1 MPPQKSWKIRKKLTI
16 PEDFQKAIGGHP
28 LVAQT
33 LYRRGVRTIEEAQ
46 AFLHPENVTPTPPEQ
61 LPDIDIAIPLLIDA
75 VKNQKHILVWGD
87 FDVDGQ
93 TATTILVEGLREL
106 GGFVSY
112 HIPVRGEESHGIS
125 RKVLEQYLGE
135 GFELLLTCDT
145 GISEHENIQLA
156 RNAGKTVIVTDHHSL
171 GESLPPANAVV
182 NPQRLPED
190 HPLATLPGVGVAYK
204 LIEALFKAENKE
216 FEEGRYQELAAL
228 GIVSDVARLKG
239 DTRYIL
245 QKGLENLR
253 NSRRLGLQTLFR
265 AAELNPQHLTETHI
279 GFQIA
284 PRMNAVGR
292 LGDANMMV
300 EFLTTEDSARARVL
314 GMRIEALNAKRRS
327 DTRQVDQAAEAMLQM
342 SPDDRRA
349 AAIVLHYPDWPGG
362 VVGIVASRLVERYGK
377 PVLLLTGNDPIHGSA
392 RSVEGL
398 NITGAIAEQS
408 DLLDAFGGHPMA
420 AGLSMA
426 PENYPA
432 FKHRFISTV
441 GEWLKGIEITPELLI
456 DDVIS
461 PDQVTLDMV
470 EQIERLAP
478 FGPDNPPLNFMI
490 PRLDL
495 VTSKAVGAY
504 EEHRQVT
511 AKDQEQNEARFIW
524 WNGGDELPPEA
535 QFDLVCRLS
544 RTDYKGAPQVNAE
557 WVDYRISEHG
567 LAEIER
573 RHFEIVNRRGS
584 RNPLQEIMQFIKE
597 NPDTLVWAEGD
608 YPGVLPGKGR
618 TELIPTKN
626 LVIWTSPPSQT
637 VLQSVIRQ
645 TKPEK
650 IYVYAQSPGLNTD
663 KAFLQRLGGL
673 IKYTINHKDG
683 ETSLEELAAACA
695 ATKAAVHLGLSYWE
709 AAGRIIL
716 DFQEEKVILKLSMD
730 EPDDAAADIYKS
742 LINEAV
748 KESNAY
754 RAYFQ
759 SGDLD
764 KYLRGTQ

>member
-61 LPDIDIAIPLLIDA
+61 LPDIDIAVSLLIDA
-75 VKNQKHILVWGD
+75 LRKQRHILVWGD

-300 EFLTTEDSARARVL
+300 EFLTTEDSAQARVL
-314 GMRIEALNAKRRS
+314 GMRIEA
-327 DTRQVDQAAEAMLQM
+327 QM

-398 NITGAIAEQS
+398 NITGAIALQS
-408 DLLDAFGGHPMA
+408 DLLNAYGGHPMA

-441 GEWLKGIEITPELLI
+441 GELLKGIEITPELLI

-461 PDQVTLDMV
+461 PDQITLDFV
-470 EQIERLAP
+470 EQIDRLAP

-490 PRLDL
+490 AKLDL
-495 VTSKAVGAY
+495 VTTKAVGAY
-504 EEHRQVT
+504 DEHRQVV
-511 AKDQEQNEARFIW
+511 AVDQEQNEARFIW
-524 WNGGDELPPEA
+524 WNGGDALPPEA

-544 RTDYKGAPQVNAE
+544 RTDYKGSPQVSAE
-557 WVDYRISEHG
+557 WVDFRISEVG
-567 LAEIER
+567 KEEIKQ
-573 RHFEIVNRRGS
+573 RHFEIVDRRS
-584 RNPLQEIMQFIKE
+584 ILNPLQEVLNFIQE

-626 LVIWTSPPSQT
+626 LVIWTSPPSQS
-637 VLQSVIRQ
+637 VLEAAIQK
-645 TKPEK
+645 TKPGK
-650 IYVYAQSPGLNTD
+650 IIVYGQNPNLVSS
-663 KAFLQRLGGL
+663 KALLQRLGGL
-673 IKYTINHKDG
+673 VKYAIKHKDG
-683 ETSLEELAAACA
+683 KTTLDALAIACA
-695 ATKAAVHLGLSYWE
+695 VTKTSIRLGLNFWKTM
-709 AAGRIIL
+709 GIL
-716 DFQEEKVILKLSMD
+716 EVEYKEDEVILFMVDMD
-730 EPDDAAADIYKS
+730 PNPGLKEAYQS
-742 LINEAV
+742 LLQASLD
-748 KESNAY
+748 ESKTY
-754 RAYFQ
+754 RRYFQ
-759 SGDLD
+759 KGDLRNF
-764 KYLRGTQ
+764 LPRGKSS

>member
-1 MPPQKSWKIRKKLTI
+1 MPPQKSWKFRKKLTI
-16 PEDFQKAIGGHP
+16 PGDFQKAIGGHP

-33 LYRRGVRTIEEAQ
+33 LYRRGCFTIEEAQ
-46 AFLHPENVTPTPPEQ
+46 AFLHPENVTTTPPEQ

-75 VKNQKHILVWGD
+75 VNKQKHILVWGD

-125 RKVLEQYLGE
+125 RIVLEQYLGK
-135 GFELLLTCDT
+135 GFDLLLTCDT

-204 LIEALFKAENKE
+204 LIEALFKAKNKE

-245 QKGLENLR
+245 QKGLEHLR
-253 NSRRLGLQTLFR
+253 STGRMGLQTLFR
-265 AAELNPQHLTETHI
+265 AADLNPQHLTETHI

-300 EFLTTEDSARARVL
+300 EFLTSEDSARARVL

-327 DTRQVDQAAEAMLQM
+327 ATRQVDQAAEAMLRM
-342 SPDDRRA
+342 SPNDRRA
-349 AAIVLHYPDWPGG
+349 AVIVLHYPDWPGG

-392 RSVEGL
+392 RSIEGL
-398 NITGAIAEQS
+398 NITGAIASQS
-408 DLLDAFGGHPMA
+408 DLLNAYGGHPMA

-441 GEWLKGIEITPELLI
+441 GELLKDYEIIPELLI

-461 PDQVTLDMV
+461 PDQITLDFV
-470 EQIERLAP
+470 EQIDRLAP
-478 FGPDNPPLNFMI
+478 FGPDNLPLNFMI
-490 PRLDL
+490 AKLDL
-495 VTSKAVGAY
+495 VTTKAVGAY
-504 EEHRQVT
+504 DEHRQVT
-511 AKDQEQNEARFIW
+511 AMDQDQNKASFIW

-544 RTDYKGAPQVNAE
+544 RTDYKGAPQVSAE
-557 WVDYRISEHG
+557 WVDYRISEVG
-567 LAEIER
+567 KEEIKT
-573 RHFEIVNRRGS
+573 RHFEIIDRRTS
-584 RNPLQEIMQFIKE
+584 LNPLQEVLGFIQE
-597 NPDTLVWAEGD
+597 NPDTLVWAEGS
-608 YPGVLPGKGR
+608 YPDSLPGKGR
-618 TELIPTKN
+618 HELWGTKN

-637 VLQSVIRQ
+637 VLQTVIRQ

-650 IYVYAQSPGLNTD
+650 IYVYAQSPGLTTD

-673 IKYTINHKDG
+673 IKYTINHKNG
-683 ETSLEELAAACA
+683 ETTLN
-695 ATKAAVHLGLSYWE
+695 
-709 AAGRIIL
+709 
-716 DFQEEKVILKLSMD
+716 D
-730 EPDDAAADIYKS
+730 
-742 LINEAV
+742 
-748 KESNAY
+748 
-754 RAYFQ
+754 
-759 SGDLD
+759 
-764 KYLRGTQ
+764 

>member
-1 MPPQKSWKIRKKLTI
+1 MPPQKNWVFRKKLSV
-16 PEDFQKAIGGHP
+16 PDDFQKAIGGHP

-33 LYRRGVRTIEEAQ
+33 LYRHGIRTIEKAQ
-46 AFLHPENVTPTPPEQ
+46 AFLHPENVTPTPSEQ
-61 LPDIDIAIPLLIDA
+61 LPDIKIALPLLIDA
-75 VKNQKHILVWGD
+75 VNKQKHILIWGD

-125 RKVLEQYLGE
+125 RTVLEQYLGK
-135 GFELLLTCDT
+135 GFDLLLTCDT
-145 GISEHENIQLA
+145 GISELENIQFA

-204 LIEALFKAENKE
+204 LMEALFNAENKA

-239 DTRYIL
+239 DTRYML
-245 QKGLENLR
+245 QEGLEHLR
-253 NSRRLGLQTLFR
+253 STGRLGLQTLFR
-265 AAELNPQHLTETHI
+265 AADLNPQNLTETHI

-300 EFLTTEDSARARVL
+300 EFLTTEDNARARVL

-327 DTRQVDQAAEAMLQM
+327 ATRQVDQAAEAMLQM

-349 AAIVLHYPDWPGG
+349 DAIVLHYPDWPGG

-398 NITGAIAEQS
+398 NITGAIAAQS
-408 DLLDAFGGHPMA
+408 DLLNAFGGHPMA

-426 PENYPA
+426 PEHYPA
-432 FKHRFISTV
+432 FKNRFISTV
-441 GEWLKGIEITPELLI
+441 GELLKGIEITPKLLI

-470 EQIERLAP
+470 EQIDRLAP

-490 PRLDL
+490 PRLNL
-495 VTSKAVGAY
+495 VKTKAVGAY
-504 EEHRQVT
+504 EEHRQVS
-511 AKDQEQNEARFIW
+511 AVDQEQNEARFIW
-524 WNGGDELPPEA
+524 WNGGDELPPDA

-544 RTDYKGAPQVNAE
+544 RTDYKGSPQVSAE
-557 WVDYRISEHG
+557 WVDYRISENG
-567 LAEIER
+567 LVEIKQ
-573 RHFEIVNRRGS
+573 RHFEIVDRRS
-584 RNPLQEIMQFIKE
+584 ILNPIQEVLKFIE
-597 NPDTLVWAEGD
+597 DNPDSLVWSEGI
-608 YPGVLPGKGR
+608 YPDSLPGKR
-618 TELIPTKN
+618 RDELRRTKN

-650 IYVYAQSPGLNTD
+650 IYIYGRSPGLNTE

-673 IKYTINHKDG
+673 IKYTINHKNG
-683 ETSLEELAAACA
+683 ETSLDDLAAACA
-695 ATKAAVHLGLSYWE
+695 GIKAAVQFGLSYWE
-709 AAGRIIL
+709 SAGRIIL
-716 DFQEEKVILKLSMD
+716 DFQEEKVILKLSKD
-730 EPDDAAADIYKS
+730 EPDDAAADIYKT
-742 LINEAV
+742 LINQAV

-754 RAYFQ
+754 RAYFR
-759 SGDLD
+759 SGDLNT
-764 KYLRGTQ
+764 YLQDI

>member
-1 MPPQKSWKIRKKLTI
+1 MPPQKSWKFRKKLTI
-16 PEDFQKAIGGHP
+16 PGDFQKAIGGHP

-33 LYRRGVRTIEEAQ
+33 LYRRGCFTIEEAQ
-46 AFLHPENVTPTPPEQ
+46 AFLHPENVTTTPPEQ

-75 VKNQKHILVWGD
+75 VNKQKHILVWGD

-125 RKVLEQYLGE
+125 RIVLEQYLGK
-135 GFELLLTCDT
+135 GFDLLLTCDT

-190 HPLATLPGVGVAYK
+190 HPLTTLPGVGVAYK
-204 LIEALFKAENKE
+204 LIEALFKAKNKE

-245 QKGLENLR
+245 QKGLEHLR
-253 NSRRLGLQTLFR
+253 STGRMGLQTLFR
-265 AAELNPQHLTETHI
+265 AADLNPQHLTETHI

-300 EFLTTEDSARARVL
+300 EFLTSEDSARARVL

-327 DTRQVDQAAEAMLQM
+327 ATRQVDQAAEAMLRM
-342 SPDDRRA
+342 SPNDRRA
-349 AAIVLHYPDWPGG
+349 AVIVLHYPDWPGG

-392 RSVEGL
+392 RSIEGL
-398 NITGAIAEQS
+398 NITGAIASQS
-408 DLLDAFGGHPMA
+408 DLLNAYGGHPMA

-441 GEWLKGIEITPELLI
+441 GELLKDYEIIPELLI

-461 PDQVTLDMV
+461 PDQITLDFV
-470 EQIERLAP
+470 EQIDRLAP
-478 FGPDNPPLNFMI
+478 FGPDNLPLNFMI

-495 VTSKAVGAY
+495 VTTKAVGAY
-504 EEHRQVT
+504 DEHRQVT
-511 AKDQEQNEARFIW
+511 AMDQDQNKASFIW

-544 RTDYKGAPQVNAE
+544 RTDYKGAPQVSAE
-557 WVDYRISEHG
+557 WVDYRISEVG
-567 LAEIER
+567 KEEIKT
-573 RHFEIVNRRGS
+573 RHFEIIDRRTS
-584 RNPLQEIMQFIKE
+584 LNPLQEVLGFIQE
-597 NPDTLVWAEGD
+597 NPDTLVWAEGS
-608 YPGVLPGKGR
+608 YPETLPGKGR
-618 TELIPTKN
+618 LELWHTKN

-650 IYVYAQSPGLNTD
+650 IYVYAQSPGLTTD
-663 KAFLQRLGGL
+663 KAFLQKLGGL
-673 IKYTINHKDG
+673 IKYTINHKNG
-683 ETSLEELAAACA
+683 ETTLNDLAAACA
-695 ATKAAVHLGLSYWE
+695 ATKAAVQFGLSYWE

-716 DFQEEKVILKLSMD
+716 DFQEEKAILKLSIE
-730 EPDDAAADIYKS
+730 EPDDTAAEIYKS

-748 KESNAY
+748 NESKAY

-759 SGDLD
+759 SGDLNT
-764 KYLRGTQ
+764 YLRDI

>member
-1 MPPQKSWKIRKKLTI
+1 
-16 PEDFQKAIGGHP
+16 
-28 LVAQT
+28 
-33 LYRRGVRTIEEAQ
+33 
-46 AFLHPENVTPTPPEQ
+46 
-61 LPDIDIAIPLLIDA
+61 
-75 VKNQKHILVWGD
+75 HILVWGD

-125 RKVLEQYLGE
+125 RTVLEQYLGQ
-135 GFELLLTCDT
+135 GFDLLLTCDT
-145 GISEHENIQLA
+145 GISEHENIQFV

-204 LIEALFKAENKE
+204 LMEALYKAENKA

-245 QKGLENLR
+245 QRGLEYLR
-253 NSRRLGLQTLFR
+253 STGRLGLQTLLR
-265 AAELNPQHLTETHI
+265 AADLNPQHLTETHI

-300 EFLTTEDSARARVL
+300 EFLTTEDNAQVRVL

-327 DTRQVDQAAEAMLQM
+327 ATRQVDQAAEAMLQM

-349 AAIVLHYPDWPGG
+349 PAIVLHYPDWPGG

-377 PVLLLTGNDPIHGSA
+377 PVLLLTGNDTIHGSA

-398 NITGAIAEQS
+398 NITRAIAAQS
-408 DLLDAFGGHPMA
+408 DLLKAYGGHPMA
-420 AGLSMA
+420 AGLSMT

-432 FKHRFISTV
+432 FKNRFISTV
-441 GEWLKGIEITPELLI
+441 GELLKDIEITPELLI

-461 PDQVTLDMV
+461 PDQITLDFV
-470 EQIERLAP
+470 EQIDRLAP
-478 FGPDNPPLNFMI
+478 FGLDNPPLNFMI

-495 VTSKAVGAY
+495 VTTKAVGAY
-504 EEHRQVT
+504 EEHRQVS
-511 AKDQEQNEARFIW
+511 AVDQKQNEARFIW
-524 WNGGDELPPEA
+524 WNGGDELPPDA

-544 RTDYKGAPQVNAE
+544 RTDYKGSPQVSAE
-557 WVDYRISEHG
+557 WVDYRISEQG
-567 LAEIER
+567 LVEIKK
-573 RHFEIVNRRGS
+573 RHFEIVDRRTIL
-584 RNPLQEIMQFIKE
+584 NPLEEVLEFIKE
-597 NPDTLVWAEGD
+597 KPDTMVWAEGI
-608 YPGVLPGKGR
+608 YPENLPGKR
-618 TELIPTKN
+618 RDELWATKN
-626 LVIWTSPPSQT
+626 LVIWTSPPSQK
-637 VLQSVIRQ
+637 VLQTVIRQ

-650 IYVYAQSPGLNTD
+650 IYVYGRSTGLNTD
-663 KAFLQRLGGL
+663 KTFLQRLGGL
-673 IKYTINHKDG
+673 IKYTINHKNG
-683 ETSLEELAAACA
+683 EASFDELAAACA
-695 ATKAAVHLGLSYWE
+695 STKEMVRNGLSYWE
-709 AAGRIIL
+709 ATGRIAL
-716 DFQEEKVILKLSMD
+716 DFQEKKVNLRLSKN
-730 EPDDAAADIYKS
+730 EPDDAAADIYKIV
-742 LINEAV
+742 INEAV

-759 SGDLD
+759 SGDLNT
-764 KYLRGTQ
+764 YLRDI